1 MGWAREFKVII
12 TIVCACGQHNIIPD
26 ERMETATCSS
36 CGTPLLRPDAL
47 NSKTAGS
54 ETQSISIGR
63 RAS

>member
-26 ERMETATCSS
+26 ERLETAICSS
-36 CGTPLLRPDAL
+36 CGTPLLRPAPL
-47 NSKTAGS
+47 PSRAVRPKS
-54 ETQSISIGR
+54 ETLTVDR